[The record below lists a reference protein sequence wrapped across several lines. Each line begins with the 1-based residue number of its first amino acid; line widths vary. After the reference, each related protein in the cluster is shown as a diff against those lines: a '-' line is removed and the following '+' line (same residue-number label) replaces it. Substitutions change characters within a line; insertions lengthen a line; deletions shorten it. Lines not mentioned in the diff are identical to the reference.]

1 MAAAQAET
9 DAANA
14 KIAVLEK
21 AKGALE
27 RELKDLESSLGSTDA
42 AKVFHSWFFFVFF
55 FLLYIYSELISF
67 FSQANLEKYRKELES
82 NLEDASD
89 KLDECTKARANL
101 DRDLKKVF

>member
-1 MAAAQAET
+1 M
-9 DAANA
+9 
-14 KIAVLEK
+14 
-21 AKGALE
+21 
-27 RELKDLESSLGSTDA
+27 
-42 AKVFHSWFFFVFF
+42 VFFRFF